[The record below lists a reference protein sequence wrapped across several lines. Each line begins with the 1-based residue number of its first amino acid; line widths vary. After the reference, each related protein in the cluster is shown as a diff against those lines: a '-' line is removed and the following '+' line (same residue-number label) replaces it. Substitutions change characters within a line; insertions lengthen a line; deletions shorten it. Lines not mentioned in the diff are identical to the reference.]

1 MVSRA
6 AAWVREEIRALSAY
20 RVTPSDGMVKL
31 DAMENPHRLPA
42 ALAEELGKRLS
53 EVAVNRYPDPRAG
66 ELKAVL
72 REAMGIPAELPVV
85 LGNGSDELLQSIA
98 VALARPGAVM
108 LSLEPSF
115 VMYRMSA
122 TLAGMRYVGVPLR
135 PDFTIDLPAVLAAIA
150 AHQPALV
157 WVAYPNNPTG
167 NLFPREAIAAIV
179 EATPGLVVVD
189 EAYYPFTNGETWLP
203 ECARRDN
210 VVVVRT
216 VSKLGLAGL
225 RLGLATGPQDWLAEL
240 DKVRLPYNVNA
251 LSMVAGQFLLE
262 HRPALEAQCR
272 QLVAERARL
281 EAGLD
286 AIGRVER
293 FPSAANFVLARL
305 PNAQRVF
312 EGLRARKILVRNL
325 HGHHALLGE
334 CLRFSVGTADENAAL
349 LAALA
354 DVIE

>member
-1 MVSRA
+1 MSRA

-31 DAMENPHRLPA
+31 DAMENPHRLPV
-42 ALAEELGKRLS
+42 ALAEDLGKRLAA
-53 EVAVNRYPDPRAG
+53 VAVNRYPDPRAG

-72 REAMGIPAELPVV
+72 RDAMGIPADLPVV
-85 LGNGSDELLQSIA
+85 FGNGSDELLQSIA
-98 VALARPGAVM
+98 VALARPCAVM

-135 PDFTIDLPAVLAAIA
+135 PDFTIDLPAVLAAIT

-167 NLFPREAIAAIV
+167 NLFPREAVAAIV
-179 EATPGLVVVD
+179 EAAPGLVVVD
-189 EAYYPFTNGETWLP
+189 EAYYPFTGGATWLP

-210 VVVVRT
+210 LVVVRT

-225 RLGLATGPQDWLAEL
+225 RLGLATGPADWLDEL

-251 LSMVAGQFLLE
+251 LSMVAGQFLIE
-262 HRPALEAQCR
+262 HRSVLEAQCR
-272 QLVAERARL
+272 QIVAERGRL

-286 AIGRVER
+286 AIGGVER

-305 PNAQRVF
+305 PNAQRAF
-312 EGLRARKILVRNL
+312 EALKARKILVRNL

-334 CLRFSVGTADENAAL
+334 CLRFSVGTADENSAL